1 MLNPFYIVLVFVLY
15 VTRWV
20 CATLLIYFCYCFI
33 CLRCGY
39 VKPFYIFFSFW
50 FYMLPGGYVKPFS
63 CTFIFGFI
71 CYLVGM

>member
-1 MLNPFYIVLVFVLY
+1 MLNPFYLDLVFVLY

-20 CATLLIYFCYCFI
+20 CATLLINFCFI
-33 CLRCGY
+33 CYGVGMITL
-39 VKPFYIFFSFW
+39 YIVFSFW

-71 CYLVGM
+71 CYIVGM

>member
-20 CATLLIYFCYCFI
+20 CATLLIYFVI
-33 CLRCGY
+33 VLY
-39 VKPFYIFFSFW
+39 VTMWVCKTLYIFFSFW
-50 FYMLPGGYVKPFS
+50 SYMLPGGYVKPFS

-71 CYLVGM
+71 CYIVGM

>member
-1 MLNPFYIVLVFVLY
+1 MKPFVYIFSFCFIRYEVGMFNPFYLVLVLFVLY

-20 CATLLIYFCYCFI
+20 CATL
-33 CLRCGY
+33 
-39 VKPFYIFFSFW
+39 YIVFSFW

-71 CYLVGM
+71 CYIVGM